1 MNDNYMQFGHQTW
14 SKFTA
19 QPLGS
24 LTKRELE
31 IILLQAAIGSSL
43 LAPTAESL
51 AISCKIPITRAHGYL
66 TDLALR
72 KPALTD
78 VVAVKSLVGLLK
90 ISEIVQEAAYFSIPL
105 QDAAMRIWLE
115 RKMALLHLNS
125 GETIRRD
132 QVKLTPAGLVQI
144 IGRSDGIDTPFDAI
158 KKLPPELDDT
168 QWVKTARKTWKKGMA
183 WPDAMVLLG
192 NTATIAQTVLP
203 NLLGI

>member
-90 ISEIVQEAAYFSIPL
+90 ISEIVQDAAYFSIPL
-105 QDAAMRIWLE
+105 QDAGMRIWLE

-132 QVKLTPAGLVQI
+132 QVKLTPAGLVKI
-144 IGRSDGIDTPFDAI
+144 IGRSDGIDTPFEAI
-158 KKLPPELDDT
+158 RKLPPELEGI
-168 QWVKTARKTWKKGMA
+168 QWVKTAKKTWKKGMA
-183 WPDAMVLLG
+183 WPDAMTLLG
-192 NTATIAQTVLP
+192 NTASIAQTVLP

>member
-132 QVKLTPAGLVQI
+132 QVKLTPAGLVKI
-144 IGRSDGIDTPFDAI
+144 IGRSDGIDTPFEAI
-158 KKLPPELDDT
+158 RKLPPELEGI

-192 NTATIAQTVLP
+192 NTASIAQTVLP